1 MGRQVGLIKVSGNI
15 GGISFY
21 KSDGKDLARV
31 ANGPSKD
38 KIQNDDKFIRTREN
52 NNEFGGSATA
62 GKSLR
67 LSLATS
73 VATMGDKRITS
84 RLTALFKD
92 ICNRSIGTRGQ
103 RPITVST
110 NRTLLENLEFNDKL
124 SFSSVFNSPFTYSNA
139 DDRTSCKINVADFA
153 PQTFI
158 HAPSGA
164 THFRLIGAIGVLSDF
179 NYNITTQ
186 NYEPSDPTL
195 DKLGAVTYG
204 EMTALNSAIPVN
216 FSLVIALTD
225 TPTMTA
231 TVSVLQCLGIEFYQ
245 RVGTVD
251 YLLAQGNNM
260 KVVKVF

>member
-38 KIQNDDKFIRTREN
+38 KIQNDDNFVRTREN
-52 NNEFGGSATA
+52 NSEFGGSATA

-73 VATMGDKRITS
+73 ISTMGDKRITS

-92 ICNRSIGTRGQ
+92 ICSRSTGTRGQ

-110 NRTLLENLEFNDKL
+110 NKTLLENLEFNDKL
-124 SFSSVFNSPFTYSNA
+124 SFASVFNAPFTFTNNA
-139 DDRTSCKINVADFA
+139 PRTQGTITVPAFA

-164 THFRLIGAIGVLSDF
+164 THFRLIGAIGVMSDF
-179 NYNITTQ
+179 VYNVTTQ
-186 NYEPSDPTL
+186 HYEPSDPTL

-204 EMTALNSAIPVN
+204 AITALNSAAPVN
-216 FSLVIALTD
+216 FSLVVALGG

-231 TVSVLQCLGIEFYQ
+231 SVSVLQCLGIEFYQ

-251 YLLAQGNNM
+251 YLLAQGNCM

>member
-15 GGISFY
+15 GGVSFY
-21 KSDGKDLARV
+21 KSNGQDLARV

-38 KIQNDDKFIRTREN
+38 KIQNDNNFVRTREN
-52 NNEFGGSATA
+52 NSEFGGSATA

-73 VATMGDKRITS
+73 ISTMGDKRITS

-92 ICNRSIGTRGQ
+92 ICSRSTGTRGQ

-110 NRTLLENLEFNDKL
+110 NRTLLENLEFNDKQG
-124 SFSSVFNSPFTYSNA
+124 FASVFNAPFTFTNNTG
-139 DDRTSCKINVADFA
+139 RTQGTITIAAFA

-158 HAPSGA
+158 HAPTGA
-164 THFRLIGAIGVLSDF
+164 THFRLVASIGVLSDF
-179 NYNITTQ
+179 VYNTSTQ
-186 NYEPSDPTL
+186 KFEATDPTL

-204 EMTALNSAIPVN
+204 TITALNSATPVT
-216 FSLVIALTD
+216 FSLVVALGG

-231 TVSVLQCLGIEFYQ
+231 TSNVLQCLGIEFYQ

-251 YLLAQGNNM
+251 YLLAQSNCM

>member
-15 GGISFY
+15 GGVSFY

-38 KIQNDDKFIRTREN
+38 KIQNSDNFVRTREN
-52 NNEFGGSATA
+52 NSEFGGSATA

-73 VATMGDKRITS
+73 ISTMGDKRITS

-92 ICNRSIGTRGQ
+92 ICSRSLGTRGQ
-103 RPITVST
+103 RPITIST

-124 SFSSVFNSPFTYSNA
+124 AFASVFNAPFTFTNNA
-139 DDRTSCKINVADFA
+139 GRTQGTITVAAFA
-153 PQTFI
+153 PQTFV

-164 THFRLIGAIGVLSDF
+164 THFRLITSIGVLSDF
-179 NYNITTQ
+179 IFNVTTKKF
-186 NYEPSDPTL
+186 EPSDPTL
-195 DKLGAVTYG
+195 DKLGGVAYG
-204 EMTALNSAIPVN
+204 TITALNSATPVN
-216 FSLVIALTD
+216 FTLVASLAG

-231 TVSVLQCLGIEFYQ
+231 TSSVAQCLGIEFYQ

-251 YLLAQGNNM
+251 YLLAQSNCM
-260 KVVKVF
+260 KIVKMF

>member
-38 KIQNDDKFIRTREN
+38 KIQNDDNFVRTREN
-52 NNEFGGSATA
+52 NSEFGGSATA

-67 LSLATS
+67 LSLASS
-73 VATMGDKRITS
+73 VQTMGDKRITS

-92 ICNRSIGTRGQ
+92 ILSRSTGTRGQ
-103 RPITVST
+103 RPITISA
-110 NRTLLENLEFNDKL
+110 NRTMLENLEFNDKL
-124 SFSSVFNSPFTYSNA
+124 AFASVFNAPFTFTNTA
-139 DDRTSCKINVADFA
+139 ARTSGTITVPAFQ

-164 THFRLIGAIGVLSDF
+164 THFRLIGSIGVLSDSV
-179 NYNITTQ
+179 YNASTQ
-186 NYEPSDPTL
+186 HYEPSDPTL

-204 EMTALNSAIPVN
+204 AITALNSPTPVN
-216 FSLVIALTD
+216 FSLVVALGG
-225 TPTMTA
+225 TPTMSA

-251 YLLAQGNNM
+251 YLLAQGNCM

>member
-15 GGISFY
+15 GGVSFY
-21 KSDGKDLARV
+21 KSGGKDLARV

-38 KIQNDDKFIRTREN
+38 KIQHDDNFIRTREN
-52 NNEFGGSATA
+52 NSEFGGSATA
-62 GKSLR
+62 GKSFR

-73 VATMGDKRITS
+73 ISTMGDKLITS

-92 ICNRSIGTRGQ
+92 ICNRSTGTRGQ
-103 RPITVST
+103 RPITVSI

-124 SFSSVFNSPFTYSNA
+124 SFASVFNAPFTFSNTA
-139 DDRTSCKINVADFA
+139 ARTSGTITVSAFA

-164 THFRLIGAIGVLSDF
+164 THFRLIASIGVLSDF
-179 NYNITTQ
+179 VYNVTTQ
-186 NYEPSDPTL
+186 HYEPSDPTL

-204 EMTALNSAIPVN
+204 AVTALNSPAPVN
-216 FSLVIALTD
+216 FSLVVALGG

-231 TVSVLQCLGIEFYQ
+231 TVSVLQCLGVEFYQ
-245 RVGTVD
+245 RVGAVD
-251 YLLAQGNNM
+251 YLLAQGNCM

>member
-15 GGISFY
+15 GGVSFY
-21 KSDGKDLARV
+21 RSNGEDLTRV

-38 KIQNDDKFIRTREN
+38 KIQNDDNFVRTREN
-52 NNEFGGSATA
+52 NSEFGGSATT
-62 GKSLR
+62 GKSFR

-73 VATMGDKRITS
+73 ISTMGDRLITS

-92 ICNRSIGTRGQ
+92 ICNRSTGTRGQ

-110 NRTLLENLEFNDKL
+110 NRTLLENLEFNNKL
-124 SFSSVFNSPFTYSNA
+124 AFASVFNAPFTFTNTPA
-139 DDRTSCKINVADFA
+139 RTSGTITVPAFQ

-179 NYNITTQ
+179 VYNVTTQ
-186 NYEPSDPTL
+186 KYEASDPTL
-195 DKLGAVTYG
+195 DKLGAVAYG
-204 EMTALNSAIPVN
+204 AVTALNSPTPVT
-216 FSLVIALTD
+216 FSLVVALAG
-225 TPTMTA
+225 TPMMTA

-245 RVGTVD
+245 RVGAVD
-251 YLLAQGNNM
+251 YLLAQGNCM

>member
-38 KIQNDDKFIRTREN
+38 KIQNDDNFVRTREN
-52 NNEFGGSATA
+52 NSEFGGSATA

-73 VATMGDKRITS
+73 ISTMGDKRITS

-92 ICNRSIGTRGQ
+92 ICSRSTGTRGQ

-124 SFSSVFNSPFTYSNA
+124 AFASVFNAPFTFSNTA
-139 DDRTSCKINVADFA
+139 ARTSGTITVPAFA

-164 THFRLIGAIGVLSDF
+164 THFRLIGSIGVMSDIV
-179 NYNITTQ
+179 YNVSTQ
-186 NYEPSDPTL
+186 HYEPSDPTL
-195 DKLGAVTYG
+195 DKQGAVSYG
-204 EMTALNSAIPVN
+204 AITALNSATPVN
-216 FSLVIALTD
+216 FSLVVALSG
-225 TPTMTA
+225 TPTMSG

-251 YLLAQGNNM
+251 YLLAQGNCM